1 MRYRVLGPIEVVDD
15 EPEGRTSVAVG
26 GPQQRRL
33 LGVLL
38 TYPDRVVSTDHL
50 VEALWPD
57 ADPPSGANRS
67 VLTYVSRLRASLGR
81 EVIVS
86 QGNGYRL
93 DRTAGNRDID
103 AFETLITEAERSL
116 PDRAVACYDEA
127 LALWRGRPFGEFGDE
142 WWAIAETTRLA
153 ELFVSARERRVSA
166 LLKIGHHDRAI
177 PDLEG
182 LIVEYPLRER
192 PVSLLVQALHS
203 SGRTAEALRAARAFR
218 DRLADET
225 GLEPTVEFAGLERS
239 IADGS
244 ADGGE
249 SAGTVPLRG
258 YTLGEPIGEG
268 ASGRVY
274 VGIQPGTGRRVA
286 VKVVRPDLA
295 DSADFIRRFEA
306 EARLVARLEHP
317 HIVPLYDY
325 WREPGGAYLVFRLLP
340 GGSVLDSLV
349 TGGAWS
355 LDRVDRLVEDI
366 GDALITAHGLGVHHN
381 DVSAANVLL
390 DDTGAAYLTDFGIAT
405 EADDGSAESTGA
417 VRRDVRAFAWL
428 AWELLTGPD
437 DVGSAR
443 PTRRLQ
449 RDRPEPLIGRMP
461 DVPAALDAVLASATS
476 ADGTTSSVAEFVLGW
491 RAAMGRSAVDS
502 TPRPACRRVLV
513 QSSPCRCRHGAF
525 DRCRCQ
531 PVQGSATVRRVR
543 RRHLLRSRRRGSRTR
558 HARRPT
564 SPRHRRRSVRFGQ
577 ELAREGRSGAVASIQ
592 RGHRR
597 LDGAGFES
605 DCGASRRVGV
615 DLADFAPRP

>member
-1 MRYRVLGPIEVVDD
+1 MANSTDGGNGCATGCSDRSRSSTTNRRD
-15 EPEGRTSVAVG
+15 EALVAVG

-50 VEALWPD
+50 VDALWPD
-57 ADPPSGANRS
+57 SDPPSGANRS

-81 EVIVS
+81 DVIVS
-86 QGNGYRL
+86 QDNGYRL
-93 DRTAGNRDID
+93 DRTAGTRDID
-103 AFETLITEAERSL
+103 AFETLISEAERSL

-127 LALWRGRPFGEFGDE
+127 LALWRGRPFGEFGEE

-153 ELFVSARERRVSA
+153 ELHVIARERRASA

-177 PDLEG
+177 PDLEA

-192 PVSLLVQALHS
+192 PASLLVQALHS

-218 DRLADET
+218 ARLAEET

-317 HIVPLYDY
+317 HIVPLYDF

-366 GDALITAHGLGVHHN
+366 GDTLITAHGLGVHHN

-405 EADDGSAESTGA
+405 EADDGTTESASA
-417 VRRDVRAFAWL
+417 VRRDVHTFAWL

-437 DVGSAR
+437 DVGSAW
-443 PTRRLQ
+443 PSRRLQ

-476 ADGTTSSVAEFVLGW
+476 ADGNTSSVAEFILGW
-491 RAAMGRSAVDS
+491 RAAMGRQRPRLDA
-502 TPRPACRRVLV
+502 RPACRRALV
-513 QSSPCRCRHGAF
+513 QPSARRCRDGAI
-525 DRCRCQ
+525 DRGRCQ

-543 RRHLLRSRRRGSRTR
+543 RRRLLRSRRRG
-558 HARRPT
+558 
-564 SPRHRRRSVRFGQ
+564 G
-577 ELAREGRSGAVASIQ
+577 
-592 RGHRR
+592 
-597 LDGAGFES
+597 
-605 DCGASRRVGV
+605 
-615 DLADFAPRP
+615 